1 MTCLSCLTKFCGY
14 GKIETGDIMKVN
26 FVGKAES
33 EIKNI
38 IRKSI
43 QETLLTLN
51 QPCKNLEVCVSFMS
65 LDQIQELNKR
75 TRGIDRATDVL
86 SYPAFSLKV
95 GDFVDE
101 FGEENA
107 YGGMIHLGDMAICLD
122 RAKEQAEEYGTTLF
136 EEVSKLAV
144 HSTLHL
150 MGYDH
155 IEDTDFAIMQPK
167 EDEIRERLINK
178 KVI

>member
-14 GKIETGDIMKVN
+14 GKIEVGDIMKVN

-38 IRKSI
+38 IKKSI
-43 QETLLTLN
+43 EETLLTLN
-51 QPCKNLEVCVSFMS
+51 QPCKNIEICVSFMS
-65 LDQIQELNKR
+65 LDQIKELNKR

-86 SYPAFSLKV
+86 SYPAFSLNV
-95 GDFVDE
+95 GDLVDVFDE
-101 FGEENA
+101 GNSYCGF
-107 YGGMIHLGDMAICLD
+107 IHLGDMALCLD
-122 RAKEQAEEYGTTLF
+122 RAKDQAKEYGITLY

-155 IEDTDFAIMQPK
+155 IKDSDFAVMQPK
-167 EDEIRERLINK
+167 EDEIRARLKKK
-178 KVI
+178 KVL